1 MDDLAGV
8 WIWESS
14 VGWWLN
20 SGKLIHMVNLFR
32 EIRLLPTAKTEDV
45 YIYIYIYIFLIHIHR
60 LHRKVIDLCGRDL
73 TEDSNKWTWQKK
85 GFGMKIPFKMTWI
98 QDHMVHN
105 WLEKF
110 DIIFHLYCVPIC
122 PCFKAFLQRGD
133 GVDGVMGVLT
143 GLKAGVSKSDVCCIT
158 PTVDGSEIL
167 QQMKLVVYPIIHGV
181 LYMPGDCLGFLT
193 YQQYVSWLFSKTC
206 QRIMSTP
213 CLVRMTVLLK

>member
-1 MDDLAGV
+1 MVGVTCRDQCSTASLQKMMGWELGLPGLFCGGRDSFYGGWVFTPSPVLRWLMLYILSGFDGRFKQVNLTEKGV
-8 WIWESS
+8 W
-14 VGWWLN
+14 N
-20 SGKLIHMVNLFR
+20 
-32 EIRLLPTAKTEDV
+32 
-45 YIYIYIYIFLIHIHR
+45 
-60 LHRKVIDLCGRDL
+60 
-73 TEDSNKWTWQKK
+73 EDSLQNDL
-85 GFGMKIPFKMTWI
+85 I

-213 CLVRMTVLLK
+213 CLVRMTLLLK